1 MANEPTTLDVTF
13 LFPNLSDIPRKDLAP
28 RLAWSV
34 RCVFDKALLP
44 IVKELGM
51 HIKKDVDDNTS
62 EVVYSFTAKQNY
74 LNPKT
79 GDVFRKPV
87 ILDNNNKLLKGELI
101 GNGSTGKIKISIF
114 EYMMDG
120 KPGKAATLLAMKVTN
135 LIKYEAEIDPEFEI
149 NEDENDEFAVE
160 DSDY

>member
-1 MANEPTTLDVTF
+1 MAYETTTLDVTF
-13 LFPNLSDIPRKDLAP
+13 SFPNLTDIPRKDLSP

-34 RCVFDKALLP
+34 RCAFAKELLPVVKALG
-44 IVKELGM
+44 IY
-51 HIKKDVDDNTS
+51 IRTDVDDETS

-120 KPGKAATLLAMKVTN
+120 KQGKAATLLAMKVTN
-135 LIKYEAEIDPEFEI
+135 LIKYEVELDPEFEI

-160 DSDY
+160 NSDY